1 MRPVRTAHFGYSHSY
16 SAPPRISVAVL
27 ARSSHDEVPLASGF
41 DPLDLDNHCCAF
53 SLRVLCLV
61 ALRRT
66 VIHPVPELLIV
77 GDAPRP

>member
-1 MRPVRTAHFGYSHSY
+1 MTSPNGALRIFPFH

-27 ARSSHDEVPLASGF
+27 PRSSHDKVPLTSGF
-41 DPLDLDNHCCAF
+41 NPLDLDNHCGAF
-53 SLRVLCLV
+53 SLRVLCLY

-66 VIHPVPELLIV
+66 VIHPAPELLIV